1 MIIGFS
7 GGMGV
12 GKSTA
17 IEQLEVFSK
26 KSLKLVKFAGPLYD
40 MQEYIYR
47 RISSVIKRDEDFK
60 KDRKLLQWLGTNWG
74 REIDKDL
81 WVKIW
86 KADVAAISAGYVT
99 NVVCDDVRFD
109 NEAEAIKAL
118 GGYVIKIN
126 RPDNIKHAQG
136 GVGIA
141 NHASEAGISK
151 NLIDFEISNDDTVSV
166 YMARLLECY
175 KAIAKLEENKK
186 GESNGTSESKGFGKR

>member
-17 IEQLEVFSK
+17 IEQLEVFAK
-26 KSLKLVKFAGPLYD
+26 KPPKLIKFAGPLYD
-40 MQEYIYR
+40 MQEYVYR
-47 RISSVIKRDEDFK
+47 RIEQVHPRPIGFV
-60 KDRKLLQWLGTNWG
+60 KDRTLLQWLGTEWG
-74 REIDKDL
+74 RGTIRQSIWVDL
-81 WVKIW
+81 WKSDAEATIL
-86 KADVAAISAGYVT
+86 ISGRT
-99 NVVCDDVRFD
+99 VVCDDVRFD

-118 GGYVIKIN
+118 GGYVVKIT
-126 RPDNIKHAQG
+126 RPDNTKHAQG

-151 NLIDFEISNDDTVSV
+151 NLIDFEIRNDDTVNV

-175 KAIAKLEENKK
+175 KAIAKLEAIKK
-186 GESNGTSESKGFGKR
+186 GDTNGI